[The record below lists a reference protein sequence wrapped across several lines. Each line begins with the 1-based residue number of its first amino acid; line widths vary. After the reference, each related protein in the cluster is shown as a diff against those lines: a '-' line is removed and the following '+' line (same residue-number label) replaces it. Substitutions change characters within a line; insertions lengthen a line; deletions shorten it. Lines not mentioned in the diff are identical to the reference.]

1 MKIES
6 HNGKNYKVTPHG
18 THYSSE
24 TPDEVIE
31 ILERAIKERIRL
43 KFYYGDRETGRD
55 YLEESDTVGK
65 IGRSTGEIKIPLLLA
80 KYDSIGGPA
89 LFDSGIVKIVTSPR
103 RELLWQHKNYH
114 QKEISLININDD
126 PNYTH
131 ALIVDGDIFSRHSS
145 QRSALRLQTK
155 LL

>member
-1 MKIES
+1 MRIEN
-6 HNGKNYKVTPHG
+6 HNGKNYKVTSNG

-65 IGRSTGEIKIPLLLA
+65 IGRSTGEIKIPLLLP

-114 QKEISLININDD
+114 QKEINLIDIKGD

-145 QRSALRLQTK
+145 QRSALSLKTK